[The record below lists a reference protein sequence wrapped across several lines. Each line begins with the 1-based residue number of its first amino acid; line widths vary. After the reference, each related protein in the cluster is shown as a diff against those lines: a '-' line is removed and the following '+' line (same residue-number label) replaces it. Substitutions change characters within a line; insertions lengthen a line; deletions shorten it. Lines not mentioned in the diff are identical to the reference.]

1 MELNLCDG
9 AAPGDVLGLW
19 ESDAT
24 AAAAPGALSFDIAT
38 PTDAPALWQVNLP
51 DDFALAAS
59 RLSDSETNLQRS
71 QQLLAATAGRLER
84 LEPIRSDSGVSFA
97 VGADPDQDLLLPERE
112 LLALLQ
118 GQAPPGEAPVSFGI
132 GADLAAIPM
141 QGWEQGRQAF
151 QALMERLRQS
161 VADSVL
167 IETRIEGRLLGRT
180 IVNWASDVQT
190 VWPGGKTVEEVML
203 HQRTVALA
211 LKSRETTLKM
221 FAASVQM
228 AISLASRLALPGG
241 PLLALPAV
249 LRFIKQMLELQS
261 SPQPI

>member
-9 AAPGDVLGLW
+9 TASGNALDLW
-19 ESDAT
+19 SSDAAT
-24 AAAAPGALSFDIAT
+24 ASGALSFDIAA

-59 RLSDSETNLQRS
+59 RLSDSETSLQRS
-71 QQLLAATAGRLER
+71 QQLLAAAAGRLEQ
-84 LEPIRSDSGVSFA
+84 LQPIASDSAVSFA
-97 VGADPDQDLLLPERE
+97 VGAEPDQDLLPPERE

-118 GQAPPGEAPVSFGI
+118 GQTPPGEAQVSFGM
-132 GADLAAIPM
+132 GADLAAAPM
-141 QGWEQGRQAF
+141 QGWEQAQQVF
-151 QALMERLRQS
+151 QSLMDKLRQS

-167 IETRIEGRLLGRT
+167 IETRIAGRLLGRT
-180 IVNWASDVQT
+180 VVSWAGDVQT
-190 VWPGGKTVEEVML
+190 VWPGGKTVEEVTL

-211 LKSRETTLKM
+211 LKSRETMLKM

-228 AISLASRLALPGG
+228 AISLAFRLALPGG

-261 SPQPI
+261 SRQPI